1 MRFASLGSGSRGN
14 STIVDSGKTT
24 LMIDCGFSGR
34 EVERRL
40 SKLDC
45 SVEQLDA
52 ILVTHEHSDHIS
64 GVVSLADK
72 FDIAVY
78 ATHGTVRASSLSA
91 VSHLVRFNA
100 GEQFFIGDIL
110 VQSVSVPHDALEAC
124 QYTLSVEESTLGILT
139 DLGFVTKHVEAVFK
153 CCDSLILEF
162 NHDQNL
168 LQNGPYPAKLKNR
181 ISGEMG
187 HLSNIQAA
195 NFVTKIVRDGF
206 NLMVAHVSEKNNT
219 REIIMKSLEFVNHL
233 PSCEV
238 FFAEQDVVSGWLG
251 VSKQGK

>member
-14 STIVDSGKTT
+14 STLVDSGKTT

>member
-14 STIVDSGKTT
+14 STLVDSGKTI
-24 LMIDCGFSGR
+24 LMIDCGFSRR

-40 SKLDC
+40 SNLDFLA
-45 SVEQLDA
+45 EQLDA

-72 FDIAVY
+72 FDITVY
-78 ATHGTVRASSLSA
+78 ATHGTVRASSLSS
-91 VSHLVRFNA
+91 VSSLVRFNA

-110 VQSVSVPHDALEAC
+110 IQSVSVPHDSLEAC
-124 QYTLSVEESTLGILT
+124 QYSLSVEGSTLGILT
-139 DLGFVTKHVEAVFK
+139 DLGFVTKHVEEVFK

-162 NHDQNL
+162 NHDHNL

-181 ISGEMG
+181 ISGGMG
-187 HLSNIQAA
+187 HLSNVQAA
-195 NFVTKIVRDGF
+195 NFVTKIVRDKF

-233 PSCEV
+233 PNYEI
-238 FFAEQDVVSGWLG
+238 FFAEQDVVSGWLE
-251 VSKQGK
+251 VSKTG

>member
-14 STIVDSGKTT
+14 STLVDSGKTT
-24 LMIDCGFSGR
+24 LMIDCGFSRR

-40 SKLDC
+40 SNLDFLA
-45 SVEQLDA
+45 EQLDA

-78 ATHGTVRASSLSA
+78 ATHGTVRASSLSS
-91 VSHLVRFNA
+91 VNRLVRFNA

-110 VQSVSVPHDALEAC
+110 VQSVSVPHDSLEAC
-124 QYTLSVEESTLGILT
+124 QYSLSVEGSTLGILT
-139 DLGFVTKHVEAVFK
+139 DLGFVTKHVEEVFK

-162 NHDQNL
+162 NHDHNL

-181 ISGEMG
+181 ISGGMG
-187 HLSNIQAA
+187 HLSNVQAA
-195 NFVTKIVRDGF
+195 NFVTKIVRDKF

-233 PSCEV
+233 PNYEI
-238 FFAEQDVVSGWLG
+238 FFAEQDVVSGWLE
-251 VSKQGK
+251 VSKTG